1 MRSGRFVDRLLDLLL
16 PPVCPGCGTEGDPI
30 CAACLPAFEV
40 RLGEPPGAAIGSS
53 VDLPAPLLQL
63 EWCAAYEGVVRAAL
77 HALKYAGETRL
88 AAPIGEAMARR
99 WAVAGA
105 GGDVLVPVP
114 VHGTR
119 RRERG
124 YDQAELLARVAAEHL
139 GLPAVAALERARPT
153 RPQFDLDRRDRAANV
168 ADAFRTVDPPLVAGR
183 WVVLV
188 DDVVTTGA
196 TLSACAR
203 ALLDAGA
210 VAVSALT
217 AARER

>member
-1 MRSGRFVDRLLDLLL
+1 MRHLQLVDRILDLVL
-16 PPVCPGCGTEGDPI
+16 PPVCPGCGAEGDAL
-30 CAACLPAFEV
+30 CGACLPAFEA
-40 RLGEPPGAAIGSS
+40 RLEEPPGAAIGSLAE
-53 VDLPAPLLQL
+53 LPAPLLQL
-63 EWCAAYEGVVRAAL
+63 EWCAPYAGVVRAAL

-88 AAPIGEAMARR
+88 AVPIGEAMARR

-114 VHGTR
+114 IHRAR

-124 YDQAELLARVAAEHL
+124 YDQAELLARAAAPHL
-139 GLPAVAALERARPT
+139 GLPTASALERVRLT
-153 RPQFDLDRRDRAANV
+153 RPQFELDRRDRAANV
-168 ADAFRTVDPPLVAGR
+168 ADAFRVADPRLVAGR

-196 TLSACAR
+196 TLATCAR
-203 ALLDAGA
+203 ALLAAGA